1 MIFILYEKFKSRI
14 TFTRILTKT
23 IQITTITLAVVVI
36 LIFVPLEVWA
46 EDEGQWDELRAWN
59 EVKDN
64 KIPVLILRDAK
75 VSEKQVD
82 IVEYVINAKKVNS
95 GRTLF
100 LGWNEGIKEVSKSFG
115 VEVPTLQV
123 QYKLNS
129 SEAIIIYLM
138 DKTSNEGHDG
148 YTNLFYDQNGK
159 IQKAFIK
166 IYNVDELSNIQ
177 LKIII
182 RHELGHAL
190 GLGHTNLKNDLMQ
203 SIIDMN
209 YNAISLLDL
218 QALAHIYLINR

>member
-1 MIFILYEKFKSRI
+1 MGKLILLSM
-14 TFTRILTKT
+14 
-23 IQITTITLAVVVI
+23 AVAIV
-36 LIFVPLEVWA
+36 IFVPSEVWA
-46 EDEGQWDELRAWN
+46 EDEVQWDELRAWN

-82 IVEYVINAKKVNS
+82 IAEYVINAKVVNS

-115 VEVPTLQV
+115 VEIPTLQV
-123 QYKLNS
+123 QYTLNTT
-129 SEAIIIYLM
+129 EAITIHLM
-138 DKTSNEGHDG
+138 DKVSNEGYDG
-148 YTNLFYDQNGK
+148 YTNLFYGQNGK

-166 IYNVDELSNIQ
+166 IYNVDELNNIQ

-190 GLGHTNLKNDLMQ
+190 GLGHTNSKNDLMQ
-203 SIIDMN
+203 SVIDMN

-218 QALAHIYLINR
+218 KALAHIYEGYM

>member
-1 MIFILYEKFKSRI
+1 MTMTLPI
-14 TFTRILTKT
+14 TIIALVT
-23 IQITTITLAVVVI
+23 VVLV
-36 LIFVPLEVWA
+36 IFVPLEVWA
-46 EDEGQWDELRAWN
+46 EDEGQWDKLSAWG

-75 VSEKQVD
+75 VSVKQVD
-82 IVEYVINAKKVNS
+82 IVEYIINAKEVNS
-95 GRTLF
+95 KRTLF

-129 SEAIIIYLM
+129 TEAITIHLM
-138 DKTSNEGHDG
+138 DKTSNEGYDG
-148 YTNLFYDQNGK
+148 YTNLSYDQNGK
-159 IQKAFIK
+159 IKKAFIR
-166 IYNVDELSNIQ
+166 IYNVDELNNVQ
-177 LKIII
+177 LKLII

-190 GLGHTNLKNDLMQ
+190 GLGHTNSKTDLMQ

-218 QALAHIYLINR
+218 KALARIY

>member
-14 TFTRILTKT
+14 RFTHILTKT

-46 EDEGQWDELRAWN
+46 EDEGQWSELRAWN

-64 KIPVLILRDAK
+64 KIPVLVVRDAK

-100 LGWNEGIKEVSKSFG
+100 LGWNEGIKEISKSFG

-123 QYKLNS
+123 QYKLDS

-166 IYNVDELSNIQ
+166 IYNVDELNNIQ

-190 GLGHTNLKNDLMQ
+190 GLGHTNSKNDLMQ

-218 QALAHIYLINR
+218 LALAHIY

>member
-1 MIFILYEKFKSRI
+1 M
-14 TFTRILTKT
+14 
-23 IQITTITLAVVVI
+23 AVVVI

-46 EDEGQWDELRAWN
+46 EDEGQWNELRAWN

-75 VSEKQVD
+75 VSVKQVD
-82 IVEYVINAKKVNS
+82 IVEYIINAKEVNS

-100 LGWNEGIKEVSKSFG
+100 LGWNEGIKQVSKSFG

-138 DKTSNEGHDG
+138 DKTSNYGYDG

-159 IQKAFIK
+159 N
-166 IYNVDELSNIQ
+166 Y
-177 LKIII
+177 
-182 RHELGHAL
+182 H
-190 GLGHTNLKNDLMQ
+190 
-203 SIIDMN
+203 SIH
-209 YNAISLLDL
+209 S
-218 QALAHIYLINR
+218 QC

>member
-23 IQITTITLAVVVI
+23 IQITTITLVVVVI

-115 VEVPTLQV
+115 VKIPTLQV
-123 QYKLNS
+123 QYKLDS
-129 SEAIIIYLM
+129 SEAVIIYLM
-138 DKTSNEGHDG
+138 DKTSNDEHDG

-159 IQKAFIK
+159 IKKVFIK
-166 IYNVDELSNIQ
+166 IYNVDELSNKQ
-177 LKIII
+177 LKLII

-190 GLGHTNLKNDLMQ
+190 GLGHTNSKNDLMQ

-218 QALAHIYLINR
+218 QALAHIY

>member
-1 MIFILYEKFKSRI
+1 M
-14 TFTRILTKT
+14 
-23 IQITTITLAVVVI
+23 TLAITIIALVAVVLV
-36 LIFVPLEVWA
+36 IFVPLEVWA
-46 EDEGQWDELRAWN
+46 EDEGQWNELNTWN
-59 EVKDN
+59 EFKDN

-129 SEAIIIYLM
+129 TEAITIHLM
-138 DKTSNEGHDG
+138 DKTSNEGYDG

-166 IYNVDELSNIQ
+166 IYNVDELNNIQ

-190 GLGHTNLKNDLMQ
+190 GLGHTNSKNDLMQ
-203 SIIDMN
+203 SIINMN

-218 QALAHIYLINR
+218 LALAHIY

>member
-14 TFTRILTKT
+14 AFTHILTKT

-46 EDEGQWDELRAWN
+46 EDEGQWSELRAWN

-75 VSEKQVD
+75 VSVKQVD
-82 IVEYVINAKKVNS
+82 MVEYVINAKEVNS
-95 GRTLF
+95 KRTLF

-138 DKTSNEGHDG
+138 DKTINEGHDG

-166 IYNVDELSNIQ
+166 IYNVDELNNIQ

-190 GLGHTNLKNDLMQ
+190 GLGHTNSKNDLMQ

-218 QALAHIYLINR
+218 QALAHIY

>member
-1 MIFILYEKFKSRI
+1 MGKLILLSM
-14 TFTRILTKT
+14 
-23 IQITTITLAVVVI
+23 AVAIV
-36 LIFVPLEVWA
+36 IFVPSEVWA
-46 EDEGQWDELRAWN
+46 EDEVQWDELRAWN

-82 IVEYVINAKKVNS
+82 IAEYVINAKEVNS
-95 GRTLF
+95 RRTLF

-115 VEVPTLQV
+115 VEIPTLQV
-123 QYKLNS
+123 QYTLNTT
-129 SEAIIIYLM
+129 EAIIIHLM
-138 DKTSNEGHDG
+138 DKVSNEGYDG
-148 YTNLFYDQNGK
+148 YTNLFYGQNGK

-166 IYNVDELSNIQ
+166 IYNVDELNNIQ

-190 GLGHTNLKNDLMQ
+190 GLGHTNSKNDLMQ
-203 SIIDMN
+203 SVIDMN

-218 QALAHIYLINR
+218 KALAHIYEGYM

>member
-14 TFTRILTKT
+14 RFTHILTKT

-46 EDEGQWDELRAWN
+46 EDEDQWSELRAWN

-64 KIPVLILRDAK
+64 KIPVLVVRDAK

-190 GLGHTNLKNDLMQ
+190 GLGHTNSKNDLMQ

>member
-14 TFTRILTKT
+14 TFTHILTKT
-23 IQITTITLAVVVI
+23 VQITTITLTVVI
-36 LIFVPLEVWA
+36 LIIVPLEVWA
-46 EDEGQWDELRAWN
+46 EDEGQWNELRAWK

-64 KIPVLILRDAK
+64 KIPVLVLRDAK

-82 IVEYVINAKKVNS
+82 IVEYVINAKKMNS

-123 QYKLNS
+123 QYTLTS
-129 SEAIIIYLM
+129 TEAIIIHLM
-138 DKTSNEGHDG
+138 DKTSKEGYDG
-148 YTNLFYDQNGK
+148 YTNLFYGQNGK

-166 IYNVDELSNIQ
+166 IYNVDELNNIQ

-190 GLGHTNLKNDLMQ
+190 GLGHTNSKNDLMQ

-218 QALAHIYLINR
+218 QALAHIY

>member
-1 MIFILYEKFKSRI
+1 MAI
-14 TFTRILTKT
+14 TVIALV
-23 IQITTITLAVVVI
+23 AVDVV
-36 LIFVPLEVWA
+36 IFVPLEVWA
-46 EDEGQWDELRAWN
+46 EDGVQWDELRAWD

-75 VSEKQVD
+75 VSVKQVD
-82 IVEYVINAKKVNS
+82 IAEYVINAKEVNS
-95 GRTLF
+95 KRTLF

-115 VEVPTLQV
+115 VKVPTLQV
-123 QYKLNS
+123 QYTINS
-129 SEAIIIYLM
+129 TEAIIIHLM
-138 DKTSNEGHDG
+138 DKTSKEGYDG
-148 YTNLFYDQNGK
+148 YTNLFYGQNGK

-166 IYNVDELSNIQ
+166 IYNVDELNNIQ

-190 GLGHTNLKNDLMQ
+190 GLGHTNSKNDLMQ

-218 QALAHIYLINR
+218 KALALLY

>member
-14 TFTRILTKT
+14 RFTHILTKT

-46 EDEGQWDELRAWN
+46 EDEGQWSELRAWN

-64 KIPVLILRDAK
+64 KIPVLVVRDAK

-100 LGWNEGIKEVSKSFG
+100 LGWNEGIKEVSESFG
-115 VEVPTLQV
+115 VKIPTLQV

-129 SEAIIIYLM
+129 AEAITIYLM
-138 DKTSNEGHDG
+138 DKPSNKGHDG
-148 YTNLFYDQNGK
+148 YTNLFYDQNGEIEK
-159 IQKAFIK
+159 VLIK
-166 IYNVDELSNIQ
+166 IYNVDELSSKQ

-190 GLGHTNLKNDLMQ
+190 GLGHTNSKSDLMQ
-203 SIIDMN
+203 SIIDIN
-209 YNAISLLDL
+209 FNAISWLDL
-218 QALAHIYLINR
+218 KALAHIY

>member
-1 MIFILYEKFKSRI
+1 MGKLILLSI
-14 TFTRILTKT
+14 
-23 IQITTITLAVVVI
+23 AVALV
-36 LIFVPLEVWA
+36 IFVPSEVWA
-46 EDEGQWDELRAWN
+46 EDEVQWDELRAWN

-82 IVEYVINAKKVNS
+82 IAEYVINAKVVNS

-115 VEVPTLQV
+115 VEIPTLQV
-123 QYKLNS
+123 QYTLNTT
-129 SEAIIIYLM
+129 EAITIHLM
-138 DKTSNEGHDG
+138 DKVSNEGYDG
-148 YTNLFYDQNGK
+148 YTNLFYGQNGK

-166 IYNVDELSNIQ
+166 IYNVDELNNIQ

-190 GLGHTNLKNDLMQ
+190 GLGHTNSKNDLMQ
-203 SIIDMN
+203 SVIDMN

-218 QALAHIYLINR
+218 KALAYIYEGYM

>member
-1 MIFILYEKFKSRI
+1 M
-14 TFTRILTKT
+14 TM
-23 IQITTITLAVVVI
+23 TLAITIIALVAVVLV
-36 LIFVPLEVWA
+36 IFVPLEVWA
-46 EDEGQWDELRAWN
+46 EDEGQWNELNTWN
-59 EVKDN
+59 EFKDN

-82 IVEYVINAKKVNS
+82 IVEYVINAKKMNS

-138 DKTSNEGHDG
+138 DKTSSDGYDG

-190 GLGHTNLKNDLMQ
+190 GLGHTNSKNDLMQ
-203 SIIDMN
+203 SIINMN

-218 QALAHIYLINR
+218 LALAHIY